1 MAARDLD
8 DLEARVDRVSARVD
22 RQDELIA
29 RIALSLEAIV
39 EAVRKTGDLR
49 GPGGVEPAQPHAP
62 ETSLPGDEP
71 VVKLVDYAHSKAIG
85 G

>member
-8 DLEARVDRVSARVD
+8 DLEARVDAVRARVD

-39 EAVRKTGDLR
+39 EAVRKAGDLR
-49 GPGGVEPAQPHAP
+49 GRVGAEPAQPHAP
-62 ETSLPGDEP
+62 EASVPRDEP
-71 VVKLVDYAHSKAIG
+71 VVNLVDYAHSKASEG
-85 G
+85 